1 MQKLHYQTGPVTV
14 AGKEISSRNAT
25 THGGT
30 SEKLIVAGERRE
42 DFDALLEEL
51 LAEFAPATVHAC
63 GLVED
68 AAIAR
73 WLLWRKQRAYHAVE
87 SAIYE
92 AEPDAAKW
100 PLETHHRLALAE
112 RYRTASERALK
123 RALTNLDSLR
133 KESQRESDRRDR
145 TMRWEAVHQLN
156 CRRLELQE
164 KRLEIAVKREARLG
178 RTESAP
184 PAKEDS
190 PASASLLNECFQ
202 PVDGRIPSLRDL
214 VEAPV
219 RHRQA
224 SRLQRP
230 YPLASV
236 PAAGH

>member
-42 DFDALLEEL
+42 DFDALLNDL
-51 LAEFAPATVHAC
+51 LAEFSPATARART
-63 GLVED
+63 LVED
-68 AAIAR
+68 TALAR
-73 WLLWRKQRAYHAVE
+73 WFLWRKQRAYNAVE

-92 AEPDAAKW
+92 AVSDAAKW
-100 PLETHHRLALAE
+100 PPETHHRLALAE
-112 RYRTASERALK
+112 RYRTAAERALK

-133 KESQRESDRRDR
+133 KESLREDDRRER
-145 TMRWEAVHQLN
+145 AMRWEAAHQLN

-164 KRLEIAVKREARLG
+164 KRHEIAVKREARLA
-178 RTESAP
+178 RAESTP
-184 PAKEDS
+184 PAKDDR

-202 PVDGRIPSLRDL
+202 SADGCIPSFRNL

-219 RHRQA
+219 RHRQT